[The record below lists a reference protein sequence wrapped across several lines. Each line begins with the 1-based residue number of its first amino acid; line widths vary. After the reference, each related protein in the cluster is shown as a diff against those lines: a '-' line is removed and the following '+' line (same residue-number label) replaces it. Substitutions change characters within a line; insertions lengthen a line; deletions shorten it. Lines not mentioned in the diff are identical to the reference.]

1 MTFPE
6 HAISSEVDFSLIT
19 LELLKHQHISD
30 LPGGVIKSQITG
42 PSLQNMIQQV
52 WPRPENFHF

>member
-42 PSLQNMIQQV
+42 PSLQNMIQ
-52 WPRPENFHF
+52 